1 MGGGSGK
8 TSYRDDIYVIR
19 DFSSGSGVS
28 TSVSKGQQHLDTQT
42 STSKALKRA
51 HQHI

>member
-28 TSVSKGQQHLDTQT
+28 TSASTGQQHLKQ
-42 STSKALKRA
+42 L
-51 HQHI
+51 ILIVNFFM

>member
-8 TSYRDDIYVIR
+8 KTYRDDIYVIR

-28 TSVSKGQQHLDTQT
+28 TSVSKGQQHLKTT
-42 STSKALKRA
+42 YLKSSFLYV
-51 HQHI
+51 I